1 MPDPLEPRDLP
12 MDVGPGSRLGQPYC
26 PGFETTQIEL
36 ANTISIVKGDQHPT
50 TSPTAED
57 RPFIKEEYTWR
68 RKFTRLI
75 RKSRMQFFDNRS
87 SPYLQILTISFP
99 TVLSQ
104 FVTAL
109 YTIIELAV
117 VSHGSGTAQ
126 TSVSLNFAP
135 FQSLF
140 CVFPLQSLGTGT
152 ASQIAVAFGAG
163 RVDDVQRLFTIF
175 FITGVVIGIII
186 PMGII
191 PILPFFLPA
200 AGIVKEHISS
210 VLAYGTILLLFMPI
224 LTLFGPAM
232 APILRCENKAFMV
245 MIRQLLGTLC
255 NVVFILIFVLGLN
268 LGSIGAA
275 ISSVL
280 AMLISSTWICSY
292 FFPLPSCCNRTPI
305 SCCDCYDW
313 RDEQEVL
320 TGNAFAIECEWLEAE
335 KKARRGQ
342 RTERGRV
349 DDLNNLAFLAY
360 QQKMLGTAATQE
372 TKRIQYSP
380 IRFRRKYLGCTRE
393 NARQALELIRLSV
406 PTYLQLVILNI
417 AAVFSLILHKNFAPP
432 GQSHI
437 RQIGVS
443 SAARLTTII
452 SAPISGLTVGILPV
466 MGYHYGK
473 KNYIRLYDTAIAA
486 LVILFCATLAQFV
499 IFESFPSFIV
509 AILRLEDAYS
519 AGSVRAMRILNAMA
533 FMNSFVILYNIVLQ
547 VENRNLATVILQLC
561 RCGLQITWQFG
572 TALGLHDSR
581 IIVASVPFADGITGL
596 VSVFGLIRAFK
607 RLKVLAEEERAYE
620 QTIRELLEADSPP
633 IRGDPV
639 HSQCTVG
646 SVEVILSP
654 DEK

>member
-1 MPDPLEPRDLP
+1 
-12 MDVGPGSRLGQPYC
+12 
-26 PGFETTQIEL
+26 
-36 ANTISIVKGDQHPT
+36 
-50 TSPTAED
+50 
-57 RPFIKEEYTWR
+57 
-68 RKFTRLI
+68 
-75 RKSRMQFFDNRS
+75 MQFFDNKS

-109 YTIIELAV
+109 YTIIELTV
-117 VSHGSGTAQ
+117 VSQGSGTAQ

-140 CVFPLQSLGTGT
+140 CTFPLQSLGTGT

-175 FITGVVIGIII
+175 FITGVIIGIII
-186 PMGII
+186 PIGII
-191 PILPFFLPA
+191 PILPVFLPA
-200 AGIVKEHISS
+200 AGIVEGHIES
-210 VLAYGTILLLFMPI
+210 VLLYGTILLLFMPI

-255 NVVFILIFVLGLN
+255 NVVFILIFVLGLK
-268 LGSIGAA
+268 LGSVGAA
-275 ISSVL
+275 VSSVL
-280 AMLISSTWICSY
+280 SMLISSTWICSY
-292 FFPLPSCCNRTPI
+292 FFPLPSCCARTPI
-305 SCCDCYDW
+305 SCCNCYDW
-313 RDEQEVL
+313 REEQEVHIDD
-320 TGNAFAIECEWLEAE
+320 TFSIEREWLEAE
-335 KKARRGQ
+335 KKARRGH
-342 RTERGRV
+342 RTEKRHTE
-349 DDLNNLAFLAY
+349 DLNNLAFLAY
-360 QQKMLGTAATQE
+360 QQKMLGTATTQDN
-372 TKRIQYSP
+372 KRVQYSP
-380 IRFRRKYLGCTRE
+380 IRFRRKYLGCTRG

-406 PTYLQLVILNI
+406 PTYLQLVVLNI
-417 AAVFSLILHKNFAPP
+417 AAVFSLILHKHFAPP

-466 MGYHYGK
+466 LGYHYGK

-486 LVILFCATLAQFV
+486 FVILFCATLAQFL

-509 AILRLEDAYS
+509 SILKLEEAYS

-533 FMNSFVILYNIVLQ
+533 FMNSFVILYNLILQ
-547 VENRNLATVILQLC
+547 VQNRNLATVILQLC
-561 RCGLQITWQFG
+561 RCGLQIAWQFG

-581 IIVASVPFADGITGL
+581 IIVAAVPFADGVTGV
-596 VSVFGLIRAFK
+596 VSIFGLIRAFK
-607 RLKVLAEEERAYE
+607 KLKVLADEERAYE
-620 QTIRELLEADSPP
+620 RTIRRLLEADSPP

-639 HSQCTVG
+639 HGRCTMG